1 MASGMELMFKS
12 MGIDIDAIKA
22 MINPQTVKKTLTDMQ
37 NAQAKLEAIEAALLR
52 IEMKL
57 QTLPS
62 DYATKLLLDNQE
74 HAMELLTKHESQVY
88 QEMNTR

>member
-37 NAQAKLEAIEAALLR
+37 NAQAKLEAIEAGLLR

-62 DYATKLLLDNQE
+62 DYANKLLTENHE
-74 HAMELLTKHESQVY
+74 HAMELLDNYPSQ
-88 QEMNTR
+88 EC